1 MALNFKAVTK
11 NESWADDEVVE
22 PEPALVAF
30 KAGGKGNTADDF
42 PSLGEAVKAPQ
53 LKKKKQF
60 GAKVDLATFNKTPAP
75 ASAGSG
81 PMRVGPSRA
90 TEKDILMSL
99 PTGSTGRVDGAE
111 GAAPGLGGGF
121 TTYGGQAREGGYRRK
136 DDMDEMR
143 APRESELMGPS
154 RAEEVDDWATTRKF
168 VAGEASG
175 GRGGGFGGG
184 GGGSSRDFG
193 DRPPRPEGS
202 SDAVDDWGKERKFE
216 ASAARPSGGG
226 GSGGG
231 GSFGD
236 RPERRGYEPRPVS
249 KADDQDEWGSSR
261 TFAASAAPAE
271 REQRRGFNFSDNPAA
286 ARPADAEDRW
296 ARRAAAAAADDS
308 AAAPAPSTSQPA
320 DRPRLQLAARTKPI
334 ENPLPPLAPSSLS
347 AGGGSET
354 AAAAAPAPTRPVE
367 APKPRSNPFG
377 AARPREEVLKEKG
390 VDVMAEAAAAEKPRK
405 HEPAAPAAPSRK
417 ESEEEKALR
426 AQVEE
431 LAAKLAGLQT
441 ESEQPAADADEG
453 EDEAFAQVAQ
463 DLREARLTKEVKAAE
478 ESLSLAERKLQSL
491 VQTLE
496 AEHAAAVASAAEAKV
511 LAAQAK
517 AAAAEARAAAAE
529 AKAESAA
536 AAAAAAAAVAAAAV
550 GAAAD
555 GAAAVVEEEGS
566 KDGEAAPAPAPSK
579 PRW

>member
-1 MALNFKAVTK
+1 MSRVWGAGGACNMALNFKAVTK

-121 TTYGGQAREGGYRRK
+121 TSYGGQAREGGYRRK

-296 ARRAAAAAADDS
+296 ARH
-308 AAAPAPSTSQPA
+308 
-320 DRPRLQLAARTKPI
+320 RPRLQLAARTKPI

-441 ESEQPAADADEG
+441 ESEQPAADADEE
-453 EDEAFAQVAQ
+453 EDEAMAQVAQ
-463 DLREARLTKEVKAAE
+463 DLREARLIKEVKAAE

-496 AEHAAAVASAAEAKV
+496 AEHVAAVASAAEAS
-511 LAAQAK
+511 
-517 AAAAEARAAAAE
+517 RRC
-529 AKAESAA
+529 
-536 AAAAAAAAVAAAAV
+536 AVAAAAV
-550 GAAAD
+550 GATAD
-555 GAAAVVEEEGS
+555 GAAAVVEEGAKE
-566 KDGEAAPAPAPSK
+566 GEAAPAPAPSK